1 MKPSIL
7 AAYEKCRKCINTMTF
22 KSLGTSRRMI
32 TLFSRMFIYNANPKT
47 FDKNY
52 YYREDLLYRFQLKLD
67 ELIKNNKEGE

>member
-7 AAYEKCRKCINTMTF
+7 EAYEKCRKAIDTMTL
-22 KSLGTSRRMI
+22 KSLCTSRRMI

-52 YYREDLLYRFQLKLD
+52 GYREDLLYRFQWKLD
-67 ELIKNNKEGE
+67 ELIKNNKEEE